1 LYAWRNL
8 RRNRGYA
15 FINIAGLSA
24 GLAITLL
31 IGLWIAD
38 EFSFDHYHTHHAR
51 IAQVM
56 LRQEAADR
64 TKGQA
69 GHPWVHV
76 NSFIST
82 VLGPTLR
89 KGYDDVFTKTAMIS
103 PPYWH
108 LIGTSD
114 KDGNQS
120 VSKQGPWAQASFAD
134 IFSLHMLAGTAAS
147 LNDPSNIL
155 LGRSTARALFGLA
168 NPIGKIVKLDNKT
181 PFAVGGV
188 FDDLPFNSS
197 FHVVQFLLPWDHPN
211 NSYLNANTDW
221 QDHSGK
227 MYVQLAGNTTADQAT
242 QRIKTLMPSPGHLS
256 HQEFMV
262 YPFDRLHLHGEFK
275 EGAPSGGRIQFVW
288 LFAIIGAFVLLLA
301 CINFMNLSTARS
313 EQRAK
318 EVGIRKTIGSRR
330 YQLIGQFLGESLLTA
345 ILAFA
350 GAIVIA
356 ALCLPFFNDL
366 SAKEMSFPWNSLPF
380 WACAI
385 AFTGLTGLVAGSYP
399 AFYLSSFRP
408 VKVLRGTARFG
419 TSPERGTTL
428 WAKFV
433 KAGRGASLPRKILVV
448 TQFSV
453 SLSLIICTIVVY
465 RQIEFAKDRPI
476 GYNRDGLITVPI
488 NTPDLADHY
497 DALRTALFNTGVIT
511 DMARSSQPTT
521 QFDNGNDLRWE
532 GQTEEQRQ
540 VSYHNVNVTPEFGAT
555 IGWQILQGR
564 DFSRDFTTD
573 SNSAILNA
581 AAVQR
586 AGLKDPVGM
595 RVTLFGKPYQVIGV
609 AANLLTNSP
618 YEAMEPSIF
627 LGDGHTN
634 FITIRLKPGTP
645 IRTALSAIEPLFR
658 RFNPASP
665 FNYTFNDEE
674 YAQKFVTETRIGSL
688 ATVFAGLAVLISCL
702 GLFGLASF
710 VAEQRTKEIGVRK
723 VLGAGVLNLWALLS
737 GDFIKLV
744 ALSMLIAMP
753 LAYYAMNRWLQN
765 YTLHTALTGWIF
777 VAAGAGILLLTLVTV
792 SFQSLKAAFANPI
805 KSLRTE

>member
-1 LYAWRNL
+1 MLKNHFLLAWRNL

-38 EFSFDHYHTHHAR
+38 ELSFDHYHTHHAR

-56 LRQEAADR
+56 LRQEASD
-64 TKGQA
+64 KGKSQ
-69 GHPWVHV
+69 GHPWVHI

-89 KGYDDVFTKTAMIS
+89 KGYEDVFTKTAMIS

-108 LIGTSD
+108 LIGTGD
-114 KDGNQS
+114 RDGNQS

-134 IFSLHMLAGTAAS
+134 IFSLQMLAGTAAS
-147 LNDPSNIL
+147 LNDPSTL
-155 LGRSTARALFGLA
+155 LLARSTARALFGPA
-168 NPIGKIVKLDNKT
+168 NPIGKLVKLDNKT

-188 FDDLPFNSS
+188 FEDIPFNSS
-197 FHVVQFLLPWDHPN
+197 FHVVQFLLPWDHPDN
-211 NSYLNANTDW
+211 AYLNANTDW

-227 MYVQLAGNTTADQAT
+227 MYVQLAGNSTAQQAT
-242 QRIKTLMPSPGHLS
+242 QRIRTLMPSPGSLS

-275 EGAPSGGRIQFVW
+275 EGIPSGGRIQFVW

-330 YQLIGQFLGESLLTA
+330 YQLIGQFLGESVLTA
-345 ILAFA
+345 GLAFLI
-350 GAIVIA
+350 AIAIA

-366 SAKEMSFPWNSLPF
+366 SAKEMTFPWTSVPF

-385 AFTGLTGLVAGSYP
+385 AITGLTGLIAGSYP
-399 AFYLSSFRP
+399 AFYLSGFRP
-408 VKVLRGTARFG
+408 VKVLKGSF
-419 TSPERGTTL
+419 
-428 WAKFV
+428 
-433 KAGRGASLPRKILVV
+433 KAGRGASLPRRILVV

-453 SLSLIICTIVVY
+453 SLSLIISTIVVY
-465 RQIEFAKDRPI
+465 QQIQYAKDRPV

-488 NTPDLADHY
+488 NTPELASHY
-497 DALRTALFNTGVIT
+497 DALRTALFNTGVISN
-511 DMARSSQPTT
+511 MARSSQPTT
-521 QFDNGNDLRWE
+521 QFDNGNDLSWE
-532 GQTEEQRQ
+532 GQTDEQRQ

-564 DFSRDFTTD
+564 DFSRDFGTD
-573 SNSAILNA
+573 SNAAILNE
-581 AAVQR
+581 AAVR
-586 AGLKDPVGM
+586 KAGLKNPIGM
-595 RVTLFGKPYQVIGV
+595 RVTLFGKPYNVVGV
-609 AANLLTNSP
+609 AGNLLTNSP
-618 YEAMEPSIF
+618 YEAMEPGIF
-627 LGDGHTN
+627 LGDGYTN
-634 FITIRLKPGTP
+634 FITIRLKAGTP
-645 IRTALSAIEPLFR
+645 VRTALAAIEPLFR

-674 YAQKFVTETRIGSL
+674 YAQKFATETRIGSL
-688 ATVFAGLAVLISCL
+688 AAVFAGLAILISCL

-723 VLGAGVLNLWALLS
+723 VLGAGAGQLWALLS
-737 GDFIKLV
+737 GDFVKLV

-753 LAYYAMNRWLQN
+753 LAGLAMHHWLQN
-765 YTLHTALTGWIF
+765 YSLHTSLSPWVFI
-777 VAAGAGILLLTLVTV
+777 AAGAGILTLTLITV

-805 KSLRTE
+805 KSLRSE

>member
-1 LYAWRNL
+1 MLKNHLILAWRNL

-56 LRQEAADR
+56 LRQEASD
-64 TKGQA
+64 KVKSQ

-76 NSFIST
+76 NRFIST
-82 VLGPTLR
+82 VLGPTIR
-89 KGYDDVFTKTAMIS
+89 KGYEDVFTRTAMIS
-103 PPYWH
+103 PSYWH
-108 LIGTSD
+108 LIGTGE

-120 VSKQGPWAQASFAD
+120 VSKQGPWAQAGFAD
-134 IFSLHMLAGTAAS
+134 IFSLRILAGTAAS

-155 LGRSTARALFGLA
+155 LARSTARALFGSA
-168 NPIGKIVKLDNKT
+168 NPIGKIVKLDNNT

-188 FDDLPFNSS
+188 FDDIPFNST
-197 FHVVQFLLPWDHPN
+197 FHEVQFLLPWDHPN

-221 QDHSGK
+221 QDHSAH
-227 MYVQLAGNTTADQAT
+227 MYVQLAGAATADQAT
-242 QRIKTLMPSPGHLS
+242 QRIRALMPSPGHLS

-275 EGAPSGGRIQFVW
+275 DGAPTGGRIQFVW
-288 LFAIIGAFVLLLA
+288 LFTIIGAFVLLLA

-330 YQLIGQFLGESLLTA
+330 YQLIGQFLGESILTA
-345 ILAFA
+345 GIAFCLA
-350 GAIVIA
+350 IA
-356 ALCLPFFNDL
+356 LAAVSLPFFNQL
-366 SAKEMSFPWNSLPF
+366 SAKEMTFPWTSVPF
-380 WACAI
+380 WTSAV
-385 AFTGLTGLVAGSYP
+385 AFTVLTGLIAGSYP

-408 VKVLRGTARFG
+408 VKVLKGAF
-419 TSPERGTTL
+419 
-428 WAKFV
+428 
-433 KAGRGASLPRKILVV
+433 KAGRAASLPRKILVV

-453 SLSLIICTIVVY
+453 SLSLIISTIVVY
-465 RQIEFAKDRPI
+465 QQIQFAKDRPV
-476 GYNRDGLITVPI
+476 GYDRDGLITVPI

-497 DALRTALFNTGVIT
+497 DALRSALFNTGVISNI
-511 DMARSSQPTT
+511 ARSSQPTT
-521 QFDNGNDLRWE
+521 EFDNGNDLSWE
-532 GQTEEQRQ
+532 GQTQEQKQ

-564 DFSRDFTTD
+564 DFSRDFGTD
-573 SNSAILNA
+573 SNSAILNEA
-581 AAVQR
+581 AIQK
-586 AGLKDPVGM
+586 AGLKNPIGM
-595 RVTLFGKPYQVIGV
+595 QVSLFGKPYHVIGV
-609 AANLLTNSP
+609 VGNLLTNSP
-618 YEAMEPSIF
+618 YEAMEPCVF
-627 LGDGHTN
+627 LGQGNGN
-634 FITIRLKPGTP
+634 FITIRLKASTP
-645 IRTALSAIEPLFR
+645 VRTALAAIEPLFR

-674 YAQKFVTETRIGSL
+674 YAQKFAAETRIGSL
-688 ATVFAGLAVLISCL
+688 ATVFAGLAILISCL

-723 VLGAGVLNLWALLS
+723 VLGAGVLSLWALLS
-737 GDFIKLV
+737 SDFIKLV
-744 ALSMLIAMP
+744 ALSMCIAMP
-753 LAYYAMNRWLQN
+753 LAYYAMNKWLQN
-765 YTLHTALTGWIF
+765 YSLHTALSGWIF
-777 VAAGAGILLLTLVTV
+777 IAAGAGMLMLTLATV
-792 SFQSLKAAFANPI
+792 SFQSLKAALANPI
-805 KSLRTE
+805 HSLKTE